1 MLMTLATIWLAIA
14 WLACLGAFLAL
25 CERAPLVAE
34 GASL

>member
-1 MLMTLATIWLAIA
+1 MLMTLATLY
-14 WLACLGAFLAL
+14 LACLGAFLAL